1 MLEGFD
7 FSWLYGNGWVGVI
20 IGLLCFG
27 MGFYKGRFDQNHLS
41 MMASIIIEDLVERR
55 MIKTRKVFNQ
65 ETGEWDIDLLEYDE
79 E

>member
-1 MLEGFD
+1 
-7 FSWLYGNGWVGVI
+7 
-20 IGLLCFG
+20 
-27 MGFYKGRFDQNHLS
+27 MGFYKGRFDQNHLA